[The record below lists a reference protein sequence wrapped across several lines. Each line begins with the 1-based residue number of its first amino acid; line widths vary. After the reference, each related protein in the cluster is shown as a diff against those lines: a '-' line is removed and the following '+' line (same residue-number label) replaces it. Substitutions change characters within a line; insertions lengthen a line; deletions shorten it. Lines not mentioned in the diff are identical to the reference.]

1 MLSLKT
7 EYIFLFLISAA
18 MLTSA
23 ASAVNLDNVSIPDV
37 NYGTYTQY
45 WFNPE
50 NQQFDAFGFGY
61 SLIAPFLSLMG
72 AWFFVI
78 LWSAIIYRSY
88 ERTGNVVMPVV
99 LSILTSTVWGVI
111 IPSEAEMVWTVM
123 ICIGIA
129 AIVGKVMLDR

>member
-1 MLSLKT
+1 MRTKL
-7 EYIFLFLISAA
+7 FLFLIFAA
-18 MLTSA
+18 FTVSVA
-23 ASAVNLDNVSIPDV
+23 GAVNLDNVSIPDI

-45 WFNPE
+45 WFNPD

-61 SLIAPFLSLMG
+61 SLIAPFLSIMG

-99 LSILTSTVWGVI
+99 LGLLTGTVWGVV
-111 IPSEAEMVWTVM
+111 IPAEAQMVWTIM

-129 AIVGKVMLDR
+129 AIVGKYMLDR

>member
-1 MLSLKT
+1 LKT
-7 EYIFLFLISAA
+7 EYIILFLISAA

-123 ICIGIA
+123 ICIGVA
-129 AIVGKVMLDR
+129 AIVAKTMLDR

>member
-1 MLSLKT
+1 MKT
-7 EYIFLFLISAA
+7 EYIILFLISAA

>member
-1 MLSLKT
+1 MKT

-129 AIVGKVMLDR
+129 AIVGKTMLDR

>member
-1 MLSLKT
+1 MKT
-7 EYIFLFLISAA
+7 EYIILFLISAA

-129 AIVGKVMLDR
+129 AIVGKTMLDR

>member
-1 MLSLKT
+1 MRIELL
-7 EYIFLFLISAA
+7 FLFLILAA
-18 MLTSA
+18 SFTSA
-23 ASAVNLDNVSIPDV
+23 ASAVTFDNVSIPDV
-37 NYGTYTQY
+37 NYGTFTQY
-45 WFNPE
+45 WFNPD

-123 ICIGIA
+123 ICIGVA
-129 AIVGKVMLDR
+129 AIVGKTMLDR

>member
-1 MLSLKT
+1 MKT
-7 EYIFLFLISAA
+7 EYLFLFLISVA

-123 ICIGIA
+123 ICIGVA
-129 AIVGKVMLDR
+129 AIVAKTMLDR